1 MVYCV
6 YYFYSVLKIIN
17 QKMSK
22 EELKKFKE
30 SLEKDKEEII
40 EKLSQIATRDSDGD
54 YTPLHEDYGSA
65 DEDNATELADQL
77 DKNSLIN
84 SFVKDLKQYE
94 KALNKIEK
102 GTYGKCDHC
111 SKEIDKKRLEYFP
124 SSLYCSD
131 CQRKIEKDVI

>member
-1 MVYCV
+1 M
-6 YYFYSVLKIIN
+6 N
-17 QKMSK
+17 K
-22 EELKKFKE
+22 EELKKYKE
-30 SLEKDKEEII
+30 ILLKNKEEII

-54 YTPLHEDYGSA
+54 YTALHEEYGSA

-94 KALNKIEK
+94 KALKKIEN

-111 SKEIDKKRLEYFP
+111 SEEIDKKRLEYFP
-124 SSLYCSD
+124 SALYCSS